1 MNKEKKMNIDLTN
14 KIALVTGASRGIGR
28 TTAIRFADAGADVIV
43 NYITSRD
50 TAEEVAHEITQRGR
64 QAWIVKAD
72 VSEKEDVEMMFD
84 FIRMQIGQLN
94 ILVSNAA
101 TGGFRPLLTASNKN
115 FDAAFHTNVLAL
127 MYLVQAAIP
136 LLENKPARGKIIT
149 ISSHGAIAGLP
160 MYGLVGAS
168 KAALE
173 SLVRHF
179 TLEIGDRGVNIN
191 VVRAG
196 LVATDSS
203 KRLPNAEKL
212 FNDQINFTQVGE
224 RILQPE
230 DVANTIL
237 FLASP
242 LSDMIQGETITI
254 DGGAAIR
261 GA

>member
-1 MNKEKKMNIDLTN
+1 MNIDLTN

-28 TTAIRFADAGADVIV
+28 ATAIRLAEAGADVIV
-43 NYITSRD
+43 NYVTSRNA
-50 TAEEVAHEITQRGR
+50 AEEAANEVIQLG
-64 QAWIVKAD
+64 QKAWIVKAD
-72 VSEKEDVEMMFD
+72 VSEKEDVEMMFE
-84 FIRMQIGQLN
+84 FIRNEIGRLN

-101 TGGFRPLLTASNKN
+101 TGGFRPLLAASNKN

-127 MYLVQAAIP
+127 MYLVQSAMP
-136 LLENKPARGKIIT
+136 LLENEPSRGKIIT

-173 SLVRHF
+173 SLVRHL

-224 RILQPE
+224 RILKPE